1 MTDYNPASQSPD
13 DFDEEPLSPIR
24 PQADST
30 AEDRLMPSIPKPS
43 LPTKRATSDLTAT
56 EAIDSTQGPVD
67 KAVEALD
74 RLRQKMAAVAQ
85 EHDEGKINRAQFDA
99 IYQRYQEQRQITE
112 RLVERDP
119 ETGAWQSVIV
129 PGHTGFLR
137 EKYEAK
143 VESYAIYH
151 LNKQEQIVRT
161 GHIQIPDQ
169 QVLPI
174 VHRLNKVAQR
184 NAKPRAAN
192 RILEDE
198 RWVLFIPGKYTLAV
212 VIFSLEPSI
221 IQIEHVQD
229 VQNDFER
236 ANNQLLQIENYDLR
250 QMVFPHRALFEL

>member
-1 MTDYNPASQSPD
+1 MTDYNPASPD
-13 DFDEEPLSPIR
+13 DFEEEPLSPIR
-24 PQADST
+24 PQADDS
-30 AEDRLMPSIPKPS
+30 AGKHLMPTIPKPS
-43 LPTKRATSDLTAT
+43 IPAKHSTSELTAT
-56 EAIDSTQGPVD
+56 EAIDSSQGPVD
-67 KAVEALD
+67 KAVEALE

-85 EHDEGKINRAQFDA
+85 EYDDGKINRAQFDA

-119 ETGAWQSVIV
+119 ETGAWQSVV
-129 PGHTGFLR
+129 RPGHTSFLR

-151 LNKQEQIVRT
+151 LKKQEQIVRT
-161 GHIQIPDQ
+161 GHIQIPDK

-174 VHRLNKVAQR
+174 VHRLNSVTRQNAQ
-184 NAKPRAAN
+184 PRSAN

-198 RWVLFIPGKYTLAV
+198 RWVLFIPGKYSLAV
-212 VIFSLEPSI
+212 VIFSLEPSLA
-221 IQIEHVQD
+221 QIEHVQD

-236 ANNQLLQIENYDLR
+236 ANNQLLQRIDYDLR

>member
-1 MTDYNPASQSPD
+1 MTDYNPVSPSPD
-13 DFDEEPLSPIR
+13 DFEDEPLSPIR
-24 PQADST
+24 PQADET
-30 AEDRLMPSIPKPS
+30 TEARLMPSIPKPS
-43 LPTKRATSDLTAT
+43 MPTKRPTSELTAT
-56 EAIDSTQGPVD
+56 EAIDSTEGPV
-67 KAVEALD
+67 KEAVEALE

-85 EHDEGKINRAQFDA
+85 EYDEGKINHAQFDA

-119 ETGAWQSVIV
+119 ETGAWQSVV
-129 PGHTGFLR
+129 HPGHTSFLR

-151 LNKQEQIVRT
+151 LKNQKQIVRT

-169 QVLPI
+169 QILPI
-174 VHRLNKVAQR
+174 VKRLNNVTQQ
-184 NAKPRAAN
+184 NTKPRSAN

-198 RWVLFIPGKYTLAV
+198 RWVLFIPGKYSLAV
-212 VIFSLEPSI
+212 VIFSLEPSLA
-221 IQIEHVQD
+221 QIEHVQD

-236 ANNQLLQIENYDLR
+236 ANNQLLQRIDHDLR